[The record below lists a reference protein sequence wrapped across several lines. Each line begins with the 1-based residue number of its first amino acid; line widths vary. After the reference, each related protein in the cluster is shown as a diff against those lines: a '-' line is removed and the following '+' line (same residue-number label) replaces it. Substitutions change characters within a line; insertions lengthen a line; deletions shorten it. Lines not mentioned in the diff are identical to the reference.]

1 MNERRLEKLLAAVED
16 VLKTIESTEV
26 AFALDGRGVPIWIK
40 ARLRAAVDKAK
51 GGLPD
56 DH

>member
-26 AFALDGRGVPIWIK
+26 AFALEGREVPIWIK
-40 ARLRAAVDKAK
+40 ARLQAAVARAK
-51 GGLPD
+51 EEAKD
-56 DH
+56 VH